1 MGKVGN
7 SEQAIGGLKACFK
20 KVGRRGLRVK
30 DSVDASSVSNLDA
43 FHAEELYDQTL
54 DRIPSTFGS
63 IANKTQMSEF
73 LDQVLE
79 ERTVRKVLQLREMV
93 NGPTFVLMLKTS
105 LSQINSAPN
114 VFNLDTWQESLAGHV
129 QKEAIACGTG
139 MYHRVLNAHLDRH
152 PLPVTWHNLMIMHQD
167 AQRQALEEIERRYY
181 TNEYNLPMLLKTFR
195 SHCLETRAAENRS
208 LLFDAPITEG
218 LYSEYYM
225 ANAHELQMHHM
236 AILDEHWQQYVKCR
250 LTHRMTSLPATL
262 SPPAIPTRPSTSL
275 PDIKNLSEFLAAVDS
290 VRKNYLQICI
300 PSPEAIAVLESLEEM
315 QQAEIIFFSQGTSTK
330 PLPPQGSYVPLVSSL
345 SVPSI
350 SGQGQYDTH
359 SVSLLIE
366 GRDGTF
372 ARTDDFRSIL
382 GARRNSTQ
390 HEPSTTLEY
399 QISEILQAKRK
410 DGDSKI
416 DVPLSALEQGS
427 SLKQKKES
435 GCARAVQFGWTL
447 HMLHANT
454 LQYAWMWSWFNN
466 HSGSSGQNVVA
477 CDSKVYTAS
486 KWILL
491 PAKDTVRTRKDWKV
505 SYGDRVWLTS
515 YWFSTRNA
523 KMELPEYL
531 PLARGAPCRHII
543 PYGETYII
551 CKTCPADVLCMRCFR
566 ASDHTDHTMYLQC
579 SWGTSV
585 CLCNDKR
592 HSPNHPHCSIHSA
605 EMEPSYSHLA
615 KGKLCTAKLKSDETI
630 YICKSCTDG
639 GTTLCAR
646 CFRSVRIPGIC
657 IS

>member
-236 AILDEHWQQYVKCR
+236 AILDEHWQ
-250 LTHRMTSLPATL
+250 H
-262 SPPAIPTRPSTSL
+262 
-275 PDIKNLSEFLAAVDS
+275 
-290 VRKNYLQICI
+290 
-300 PSPEAIAVLESLEEM
+300 PEAIAVLESLEEM

-410 DGDSKI
+410 DG
-416 DVPLSALEQGS
+416 E
-427 SLKQKKES
+427 
-435 GCARAVQFGWTL
+435 
-447 HMLHANT
+447 
-454 LQYAWMWSWFNN
+454 
-466 HSGSSGQNVVA
+466 
-477 CDSKVYTAS
+477 
-486 KWILL
+486 
-491 PAKDTVRTRKDWKV
+491 
-505 SYGDRVWLTS
+505 
-515 YWFSTRNA
+515 
-523 KMELPEYL
+523 
-531 PLARGAPCRHII
+531 
-543 PYGETYII
+543 
-551 CKTCPADVLCMRCFR
+551 
-566 ASDHTDHTMYLQC
+566 
-579 SWGTSV
+579 
-585 CLCNDKR
+585 
-592 HSPNHPHCSIHSA
+592 
-605 EMEPSYSHLA
+605 
-615 KGKLCTAKLKSDETI
+615 
-630 YICKSCTDG
+630 
-639 GTTLCAR
+639 
-646 CFRSVRIPGIC
+646 
-657 IS
+657 